1 MQNGCKIELQ
11 NTRPT
16 NIGIVLVASA
26 ASAQVLASRQ
36 AVKLDFS
43 CESMAMSAREQ
54 RHAMGTARKQRST
67 DGDSSRLHSLFLFV
81 ALLAVLFVDDGLG
94 VDALQ
99 HTNAPAVGRRNVGE
113 RIAATLASLT
123 VIRPQ
128 KAEARPE
135 GVNKPE
141 RLPSGPVRNVIDVKV
156 NFLTPGEQKRLEKLT
171 EQIEKTSGFK
181 LRVLCQSYPETPG
194 LAIKDYWKVDD
205 KTIVLVADKGL
216 KGTSNILNFNV
227 GDGLADV
234 LPTPVGSR
242 HPGRFGTSRYGRDEG
257 EDVAITNAVEAIAY
271 CLQRDSD
278 GDVTGC
284 TDPPSRQTIDA
295 KL

>member
-1 MQNGCKIELQ
+1 
-11 NTRPT
+11 
-16 NIGIVLVASA
+16 
-26 ASAQVLASRQ
+26 
-36 AVKLDFS
+36 
-43 CESMAMSAREQ
+43 MAMSARKQ
-54 RHAMGTARKQRST
+54 RQQRSRDGDSSSRKQRNQRST

-99 HTNAPAVGRRNVGE
+99 HTPQTRRNVGE

-123 VIRPQ
+123 VIKPRP
-128 KAEARPE
+128 AVARPE

-141 RLPSGPVRNVIDVKV
+141 LLPSGPVRNVIDVKV
-156 NFLTPGEQKRLEKLT
+156 NFLTPGEQERLQKLT

-234 LPTPVGSR
+234 LPTPFWSR
-242 HPGRFGTSRYGRDEG
+242 LQGRFGTSRYWRDEG

-271 CLQRDSD
+271 CLQRDSE

-284 TDPPSRQTIDA
+284 TDPPSRQMIDA